1 MSERKFHFAR
11 CNSVLPVVSA
21 ICLTLGLPSAPSFAL
36 EVGFQGLAELE
47 VSDNVFGADSPDE
60 EDGVIQ
66 SLVLGVYGEQ
76 RSQLV
81 TAAFSGE
88 IDAQNTDSDDNSN
101 FTTITRFLGAAEFK
115 LTPRSWTWYVGNIL
129 GGVRNSNDVV
139 PIDDVDLDRRNVFV
153 TGPAFSFEQQGISRT
168 EARALFVDQTQDGDD
183 LETLYIADISHER
196 DLTPG
201 SFYGA
206 SLSNI
211 FSEVPDE
218 DDNSDFNRLSAAV
231 FYNKRIGFIDLY
243 SEVGVTRFDTDDENL
258 DGFTAEFRGTQQL
271 GPQTSASVFVRRELV
286 DQNLSTIESLIQSNN
301 QIGVVD
307 DSSASF
313 FIETTLGA
321 EYSFQSNDRT
331 FIFSAGIS
339 QLDFEFI
346 AENNLT
352 EEDVNDEDRQQAFAS
367 ATLSQRFS
375 PRLSSELFASY
386 ESEDFDN
393 VQDNSDSF
401 LVSAQLFYALSRSF
415 SLEVGISHDQGTGLE
430 TQAIGGVS
438 QLDEIDVTETRAS
451 VGLRW
456 SPPSRA
462 SQQLTVEL
470 RSLLQ

>member
-1 MSERKFHFAR
+1 MLERKSFFAR
-11 CNSVLPVVSA
+11 NHLLPVVAAVSLA
-21 ICLTLGLPSAPSFAL
+21 LGLPGAPSYAL
-36 EVGFQGLAELE
+36 EVGFQGLAEFE
-47 VSDNVFGADSPDE
+47 ASDNVFGADSPDE
-60 EDGVIQ
+60 EEGFIQ
-66 SLVLGVYGEQ
+66 SVVLGVYGEQ

-88 IDAQNTDSDDNSN
+88 IDAQNTESDDNSN

-129 GGVRNSNDVV
+129 GGVRNSNDVL
-139 PIDDVDLDRRNVFV
+139 PIDDFDLDRRNVFV

-183 LETLYIADISHER
+183 LETLYIADASHER
-196 DLTPG
+196 DLTTG
-201 SFYGA
+201 SFYGV

-211 FSEVPDE
+211 FSEVPED

-231 FYNKRIGFIDLY
+231 FYNKRIGFLDLY

-258 DGFTAEFRGTQQL
+258 DGFTAELRGTQQL

-301 QIGVVD
+301 QIGVID

-313 FIETTLGA
+313 FVETTLGA
-321 EYSFQSNDRT
+321 EYSFQSNSRT
-331 FIFSAGIS
+331 LSFSAGIS

-352 EEDVNDEDRQQAFAS
+352 EDDVNDEDRRQAFAS
-367 ATLSQRFS
+367 ATLSQQLS
-375 PRLSSELFASY
+375 PRLGSEILASY

-393 VQDNSDSF
+393 LQDNSESF

-415 SLEVGISHDQGTGLE
+415 SLEFGLSFDRGTGFE
-430 TQAIGGVS
+430 TQAIGGIDGFD
-438 QLDEIDVTETRAS
+438 QIDVTETRAS
-451 VGLRW
+451 FGVRW
-456 SPPSRA
+456 APPSRA
-462 SQQLTVEL
+462 SQELTVEL